1 VTVGG
6 AEGLQIDVVQAPGAT
21 TCADAGS
28 GSTLVLTKPTRL
40 ISAFSDSE
48 VLGPRER
55 MRLYLIDLPE
65 GSTGGILAIAVVAS
79 EARFEAVMDAA
90 TPIIDSIAFHFD

>member
-1 VTVGG
+1 V
-6 AEGLQIDVVQAPGAT
+6 EGLQIDVVQAPGAT

-40 ISAFSDSE
+40 ISAFSDSQ
-48 VLGPRER
+48 VLGRQER

-65 GSTGGILAIAVVAS
+65 GSTGSILAIAIVAS
-79 EARFEAVMDAA
+79 ETRFEAVIEAA
-90 TPIIDSIAFHFD
+90 TPIIESIAFHSD